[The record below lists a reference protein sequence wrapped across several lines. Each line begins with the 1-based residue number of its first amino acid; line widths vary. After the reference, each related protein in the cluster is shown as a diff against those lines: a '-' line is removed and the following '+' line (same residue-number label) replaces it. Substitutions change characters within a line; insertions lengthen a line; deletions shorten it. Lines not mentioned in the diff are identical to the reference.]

1 MNYIILSLLISFCTA
16 LTAVAQRNVIDEISK
31 ASQAVSTVQA
41 DFTQTKKQKMLSE
54 AMTSKGKMWC
64 TQPNLLRW
72 EYTSPY
78 PSAFILNNGK
88 VLLSKGER
96 GRVISVNRSKMLRQ
110 ITRLMI
116 PNGLGKCLTDEK
128 DFKVS
133 VETRS
138 NLHIL
143 TLLPRSKELKQL
155 FARIIL
161 YFDRKQAVVTR
172 VEMYEKNGDNSII
185 ELTSIKTN
193 AAISE
198 STYSLNRK

>member
-16 LTAVAQRNVIDEISK
+16 LTAVAQKDVIDEICK

-96 GRVISVNRSKMLRQ
+96 GRIISVNRSKTLRQ

-138 NLHIL
+138 NQHIL
-143 TLLPRSKELKQL
+143 TLLPQSKELKQL
-155 FARIIL
+155 FARINL
-161 YFDRKQAVVTR
+161 YYDRKQAVVTR

>member
-1 MNYIILSLLISFCTA
+1 MKKILSILLCFCSA
-16 LTAVAQRNVIDEISK
+16 LTTAAQRDAIDEISR
-31 ASQAVSTVQA
+31 ASEVISTLQA
-41 DFTQTKKQKMLSE
+41 DFTQTKKLRMLSE

-133 VETRS
+133 VETKA

-143 TLLPRSKELKQL
+143 TLLPQSKELKQL

-161 YFDRKQAVVTR
+161 YYDRKQAVVTR

-193 AAISE
+193 AAINE
-198 STYSLNRK
+198 SVYNLKR